1 VQDTLQ
7 GTYLPQLLQAA
18 GYFIQLVSLG
28 VQPALHIIKSL
39 VQLVSLGVQP
49 ALHIIESLVQLVS
62 LGVQPALHII
72 KSLVHLILK
81 EPLLDLCDEGGSAQ
95 PQSGR
100 SPSNA

>member
-1 VQDTLQ
+1 LQ

-49 ALHIIESLVQLVS
+49 ALHNIE
-62 LGVQPALHII
+62 
-72 KSLVHLILK
+72 
-81 EPLLDLCDEGGSAQ
+81 
-95 PQSGR
+95 
-100 SPSNA
+100 

>member
-1 VQDTLQ
+1 MQDTLQ

-49 ALHIIESLVQLVS
+49 ALHII
-62 LGVQPALHII
+62 